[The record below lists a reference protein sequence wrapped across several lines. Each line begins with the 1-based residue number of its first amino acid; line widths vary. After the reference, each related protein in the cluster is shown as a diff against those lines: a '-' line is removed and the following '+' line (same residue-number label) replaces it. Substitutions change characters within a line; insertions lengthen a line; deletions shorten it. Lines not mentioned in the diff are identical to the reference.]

1 MFRVSIVVTTT
12 LNGLLS
18 CLSSTLE
25 DPQFCP
31 ISNPKTIHFKH
42 PFSNHISNSLKT
54 LFETPQ
60 KLYFRPLKK
69 NSSNFPHSRVDSNFE
84 NLNFPNTWDECKGET
99 LFKLGYF

>member
-1 MFRVSIVVTTT
+1 MLNISNGLEPFFPLRCDSMFRVSIVVTTT

-60 KLYFRPLKK
+60 KLYSRPLKK
-69 NSSNFPHSRVDSNFE
+69 I
-84 NLNFPNTWDECKGET
+84 
-99 LFKLGYF
+99 FK